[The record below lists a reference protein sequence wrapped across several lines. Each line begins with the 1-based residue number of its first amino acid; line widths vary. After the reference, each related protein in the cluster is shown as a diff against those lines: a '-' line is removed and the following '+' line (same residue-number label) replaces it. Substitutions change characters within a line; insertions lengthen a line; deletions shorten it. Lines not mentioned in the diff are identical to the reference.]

1 MIGGIE
7 YKLWLDNKP
16 VEDAFYTM
24 IETVTVEQGIDLA
37 CEARLEVEMCA
48 DETGG
53 WSGPTDSYATPW
65 KRLRLE
71 IRNQT
76 SEWIPLIDG
85 PVVSWDAQM
94 SGEPGQSTFT
104 LIARDDTETLNQVAR
119 IATYEDTSDRDLIVQ
134 ILTDA
139 GFAAAMVEKIPPQP
153 QDRPLKHIQRGT
165 DIEMLRSIA
174 EPYDLHVYAL
184 PAAVGTSK
192 IFVTRLRLQ
201 GTPDVPTLIL
211 NGADRNV
218 ETFQARND
226 VSQATR
232 FQFLPFD
239 ISTLAVGK
247 DTLTTK
253 WSGDDKN
260 VDKKVDAHGKT
271 IPAIT
276 RVGDTVQFL
285 AAKSTVDDLNKLGTQ
300 ILSPYIS
307 AFRDVI
313 AVGSRAQQRA
323 SYTITASGAVRYGC
337 YHGVL
342 RAYDLVTVSGANAKL
357 CTTYI
362 VREVTH
368 TMSRSEYRQDF
379 TLMTNAVAKA
389 AEVKRPTP
397 AGVH

>member
-1 MIGGIE
+1 MILRLSV
-7 YKLWLDNKP
+7 KLWLDNKP
-16 VEDAFYTM
+16 VEDTFYTM

-37 CEARLEVEMCA
+37 CEAHLELEMCA
-48 DETGG
+48 DETGA

-85 PVVSWDAQM
+85 AVVSWDAQM

-119 IATYEDTSDRDLIVQ
+119 IATYEDTTDKDLIAQ
-134 ILTDA
+134 ILTNA
-139 GFAAAMVEKIPPQP
+139 GFPNATIETIPDQP
-153 QDRPLKHIQRGT
+153 KDRPLKHIQRGT

-184 PAAVGTSK
+184 PAAVGSSK
-192 IFVTRLRLQ
+192 IFVTRLRLR

-211 NGADRNV
+211 NGTDRNV

-239 ISTLAVGK
+239 ISTLVVGNE
-247 DTLTTK
+247 TLTTK
-253 WSGDDKN
+253 WSGDDEDD
-260 VDKKVDAHGKT
+260 DKAN
-271 IPAIT
+271 PAIK
-276 RVGDTVQFL
+276 RVGDTVQL
-285 AAKSTVDDLNKLGTQ
+285 LGAKSTIDNLKRLGTQ
-300 ILSPYIS
+300 ILSPYVS

-313 AVGSRAQQRA
+313 AVGSRAQQRS